1 MNVGLEEPYDFG
13 YGLCKEFWHN
23 GIVFEAAKA
32 VVEQVKNDGIPYI
45 TATHDRNNIRSGAV
59 MQKLG
64 MKYCYSY
71 CEMWQPKNFE
81 VTFRMYQMNFTAPQ
95 DYVYE
100 QYKKMYPSFVEEIN

>member
-1 MNVGLEEPYDFG
+1 
-13 YGLCKEFWHN
+13 
-23 GIVFEAAKA
+23 
-32 VVEQVKNDGIPYI
+32 
-45 TATHDRNNIRSGAV
+45 

-100 QYKKMYPSFVEEIN
+100 QYKKMYPNFVEEIN